1 MYASL
6 GQAAKATGL
15 SRSTILR
22 AIKAHRISA
31 AKTDTGDWAI
41 DPAELH
47 RVFPPA
53 AQATQQDMTRQATA
67 AEQAATALQITAL
80 HDLAEL
86 LRRQLDDV
94 RDDRDHWR
102 GMAEAGQRLLA
113 PPRRVP
119 WWRRL
124 AGYGHGPTPRQVE
137 AQSCFHEI
145 AQRRRL
151 IGCRAGNKQV
161 RR

>member
-22 AIKAHRISA
+22 AIKVHRISA

-41 DPAELH
+41 DPAELQ

-124 AGYGHGPTPRQVE
+124 AG
-137 AQSCFHEI
+137 
-145 AQRRRL
+145 
-151 IGCRAGNKQV
+151 
-161 RR
+161 

>member
-6 GQAAKATGL
+6 GQAAKATGV

-53 AQATQQDMTRQATA
+53 PQQADQAADVAMTRQATA

-124 AGYGHGPTPRQVE
+124 AG
-137 AQSCFHEI
+137 
-145 AQRRRL
+145 
-151 IGCRAGNKQV
+151 
-161 RR
+161 